1 MIQKFL
7 ISAIALLVF
16 FLVLSELIESPKQTP
31 KNNINVTPLEDL
43 EIYRKI
49 DEDVVPKKT
58 PEIILEP
65 NNKITVDPNDINLRP
80 LPKKAQP
87 SIQEEKNI
95 PFIIGIDVVP
105 LSHTPLFYKI
115 KEQDGFVIT
124 KIYKGTPASES
135 GLKVNDVILLVDNQ
149 KTYEMKHMLKEFM
162 KDKRSIELKIWS
174 GGERKYL
181 NVTIY

>member
-1 MIQKFL
+1 MIQKLL

-16 FLVLSELIESPKQTP
+16 FLFISEIIKSPDQPP
-31 KNNINVTPLEDL
+31 KKDINVTPQKNLDTKP
-43 EIYRKI
+43 KI
-49 DEDVVPKKT
+49 VAPKKSPSNVK

-65 NNKITVDPNDINLRP
+65 NNEI
-80 LPKKAQP
+80 KKSQP
-87 SIQEEKNI
+87 TIQKEKNI

-115 KEQDGFVIT
+115 KEQGGFIIT
-124 KIYKGTPASES
+124 KIYKGTPASKS

-149 KTYEMKHMLKEFM
+149 KTYEMKSMLKSLI
-162 KDKRSIELKIWS
+162 KGKRRIELKIWR